1 MTRRL
6 AALVALFALA
16 ASPAASAQE
25 SPHAHAGADTTRL
38 RLPDLLAEVARANPT
53 LQAARLGADALAQV
67 GEQVGARPDPTAA
80 LMVAPFPVLTAR
92 GAQRSQW
99 RVEQPLPW
107 PGTLGL
113 RERSADLAAEV
124 AGYEADA
131 LALDLVFE
139 TRRAYYDLFHAH
151 HVRGVLVAYQARLGA
166 FTEAAAVRYEVG
178 RGPQNAILQV
188 QLEGE
193 RIAERLFRLDAHQT
207 EALQTLA
214 RLADR
219 PDLVGSP
226 VTVAPPELPDSLGAL
241 VDLAL
246 RQRPEVLALDVDR
259 QRAEAEV
266 ALAQKAF
273 YPEFAVGVTYTDIAD
288 RELPATAD
296 GRDALGFTVSARIP
310 LDRGRRR
317 ARLEE
322 TRLRVA
328 QVEAREEA
336 LDTSL
341 RTQVATLA
349 ERARQARR
357 TLDLFEHRL
366 TPLAA
371 TTVESTL
378 SSYTTGQA
386 DYLAFL
392 DAERTRFEIALAA
405 VDARHH
411 VLVASAALL
420 RALGAAP
427 RADVVSDAI
436 PGAPHDHTV
445 PAGHTPPPVPDTP
458 NDR

>member
-6 AALVALFALA
+6 AALAALLAL
-16 ASPAASAQE
+16 SPSARAQE
-25 SPHAHAGADTTRL
+25 APHAHAGADTTRL
-38 RLPDLLAEVARANPT
+38 SLPDLLDEVARANPT
-53 LQAARLGADALAQV
+53 LKASRLGAEALAQI
-67 GEQVGARPDPTAA
+67 GEQVGARPDPTAS
-80 LMVAPFPVLTAR
+80 LMVAPFPVVTAR

-124 AGYEADA
+124 AVYEADA
-131 LALDLVFE
+131 LALDLAFE
-139 TRRAYYDLFHAH
+139 TRRAYYDLAHAH
-151 HVRGVLVAYQARLGA
+151 HVRDVLVAYQARLGA
-166 FTEAAAVRYEVG
+166 FSEAAAVRYEVG

-193 RIAERLFRLDAHQT
+193 RISERLHRLEAHRT
-207 EALQTLA
+207 DALQTLA

-226 VTVAPPELPDSLGAL
+226 VAVTLPAVPDGLDAL
-241 VDLAL
+241 VALAL
-246 RQRPEVLALDVDR
+246 RQRPEVRALDVDR
-259 QRAEAEV
+259 QRAETER
-266 ALAQKAF
+266 ALAEEAF

-288 RELPATAD
+288 REVPATAD
-296 GRDALGFTVSARIP
+296 GRDALAFTVSARIP
-310 LDRGRRR
+310 LARGRLR

-322 TRLRVA
+322 TRLRTA
-328 QVEAREEA
+328 QVEARQEA
-336 LDTSL
+336 LDAAL

-349 ERARQARR
+349 ERLLQARA
-357 TLDLFEHRL
+357 TLDLFERRL

-378 SSYTTGQA
+378 ASYTTGEA

-392 DAERTRFEIALAA
+392 DAERARFEIALAA
-405 VDARHH
+405 VDARHR

-420 RALGAAP
+420 RALGTG
-427 RADVVSDAI
+427 DALDTT
-436 PGAPHDHTV
+436 G
-445 PAGHTPPPVPDTP
+445 PVPDAP
-458 NDR
+458 QDR